1 MSMTR
6 EEAICNAARERADRH
21 EIAEKELHNYNSQLY
36 FYDRIYNAEIA
47 SFEAG
52 VEWAYNHPVN
62 VWHDA
67 SEKPHAK
74 KRLLVQFD
82 KDDYKILS
90 LKDSHIDLW
99 CDFCKIL
106 NFISWAY
113 IEDLL
118 PK

>member
-1 MSMTR
+1 MTR

-67 SEKPHAK
+67 SKEPDHN
-74 KRLLVQFD
+74 RTIVITTVTNQVGIIPLGDNYVWFWN
-82 KDDYKILS
+82 LS
-90 LKDSHIDLW
+90 KDSVRM
-99 CDFCKIL
+99 
-106 NFISWAY
+106 WAY
-113 IEDLL
+113 IDDLL
-118 PK
+118 PKGGKK